1 MDYLFEIIGCIV
13 LGAIAITVTVISIKE
28 TQKKS
33 KIKDLSCSIIAL
45 LLQNA
50 VRSKHTYELLKSFY
64 KNQFPD
70 YNKQSAILWSEADS
84 FANKVI
90 WRSKNINP
98 NTAIDY
104 NFIIK
109 NKNLLFRQNLI
120 RLLFSLAAEGDG
132 IKNAEWYYLLE
143 MMDKLKLNKRSYD
156 YFIRYYAP
164 LRTEYDDYS
173 KYYDN
178 EAKKDFSSTTSSSL
192 LQQYYEILG
201 VSIGASKQEIQKA
214 YHALALQYHPD
225 LPQNAN
231 NKSCEAQMAKIN
243 NAYARVIANL

>member
-1 MDYLFEIIGCIV
+1 MEWFEIILCLLLVSIG
-13 LGAIAITVTVISIKE
+13 ITIIVISIKE

-70 YNKQSAILWSEADS
+70 YNKPSAILWSEADS

-90 WRSKNINP
+90 WRSKNISP

-156 YFIRYYAP
+156 YFVRYYSP

-178 EAKKDFSSTTSSSL
+178 ETKKEYSSSTSSSL
-192 LQQYYEILG
+192 LQQYYDILG

-243 NAYARVIANL
+243 DAYARVIASM

>member
-1 MDYLFEIIGCIV
+1 MEWFEIILCLLLVSIG
-13 LGAIAITVTVISIKE
+13 ITIIVISIKE

-45 LLQNA
+45 LLKNA

-70 YNKQSAILWSEADS
+70 YNKQSAILWSEVDS

-132 IKNAEWYYLLE
+132 IKNAEWYYLID
-143 MMDKLKLNKRSYD
+143 MMGKLNLNKRSYD
-156 YFIRYYAP
+156 YFVRYYSP

-178 EAKKDFSSTTSSSL
+178 ETKKEYSSSTSSSL
-192 LQQYYEILG
+192 LQQYYDILG

-231 NKSCEAQMAKIN
+231 NKSCETQMAKIN
-243 NAYARVIANL
+243 DAYARVIANL

>member
-1 MDYLFEIIGCIV
+1 MEWFEIILCLLLVSIG
-13 LGAIAITVTVISIKE
+13 ITIIVISIKE

-33 KIKDLSCSIIAL
+33 KIKDLSCSIIAM

-50 VRSKHTYELLKSFY
+50 VRNKHTYELLKSFY

-132 IKNAEWYYLLE
+132 IKNAEWYFLID
-143 MMDKLKLNKRSYD
+143 MMGKLNLNKRSYD
-156 YFIRYYAP
+156 YFVRYYSP

-178 EAKKDFSSTTSSSL
+178 ETKKEYSSSTSSSL
-192 LQQYYEILG
+192 LQQYYDILG

-243 NAYARVIANL
+243 DAYEKIIAIL

>member
-1 MDYLFEIIGCIV
+1 MEWFEIILCLLLVSIG
-13 LGAIAITVTVISIKE
+13 ITIIVISIKE

-132 IKNAEWYYLLE
+132 IKNAEWYYLID
-143 MMDKLKLNKRSYD
+143 MMGKLNLNKRSYD
-156 YFIRYYAP
+156 YFVRYYSP

-178 EAKKDFSSTTSSSL
+178 ETKKEYSSSTSSSL
-192 LQQYYEILG
+192 LQQYYDILG

-225 LPQNAN
+225 LPQNTN

-243 NAYARVIANL
+243 DAYARVIASM

>member
-1 MDYLFEIIGCIV
+1 MEWFEIILCLLLVSIG
-13 LGAIAITVTVISIKE
+13 ITIIVISIKE

-132 IKNAEWYYLLE
+132 INNAEWYYLID
-143 MMDKLKLNKRSYD
+143 MMGKLNLNKRSYD
-156 YFIRYYAP
+156 YFVRYYSP

-178 EAKKDFSSTTSSSL
+178 ETKKEYSSSTSSSL
-192 LQQYYEILG
+192 LQQYYDILG
-201 VSIGASKQEIQKA
+201 VSIGAPKQEIQKA

-243 NAYARVIANL
+243 DAYARVIASM

>member
-1 MDYLFEIIGCIV
+1 MEWFEIILCLLLVSIG
-13 LGAIAITVTVISIKE
+13 ITIIVISIKE

-84 FANKVI
+84 FANKVV

-132 IKNAEWYYLLE
+132 IKNAEWYYLID
-143 MMDKLKLNKRSYD
+143 MMGKLNLNKRSYD
-156 YFIRYYAP
+156 YFVRYYSP

-178 EAKKDFSSTTSSSL
+178 ETKKEYSSSTSSSL
-192 LQQYYEILG
+192 LQQYYDILG
-201 VSIGASKQEIQKA
+201 VSIGAPKQEIQKA

-243 NAYARVIANL
+243 DAYARVIASM

>member
-1 MDYLFEIIGCIV
+1 MEWFEIILCLLLVSIG
-13 LGAIAITVTVISIKE
+13 ITIIVISIKE

-132 IKNAEWYYLLE
+132 IKNAEWYYLID
-143 MMDKLKLNKRSYD
+143 MMGKLNLNKRSYD
-156 YFIRYYAP
+156 YFVRYYSP

-178 EAKKDFSSTTSSSL
+178 ETKKEYSSSTSSSL
-192 LQQYYEILG
+192 LQQYYDILG

-243 NAYARVIANL
+243 DAYARVIASM

>member
-1 MDYLFEIIGCIV
+1 MEWFEIILCLLLVSIG
-13 LGAIAITVTVISIKE
+13 ITIIVISIKE

-132 IKNAEWYYLLE
+132 IKNAEWYYLID
-143 MMDKLKLNKRSYD
+143 MMGKLNLNKRSYD
-156 YFIRYYAP
+156 YFVRYYSP

-178 EAKKDFSSTTSSSL
+178 ETKKEYSSSTSSSL
-192 LQQYYEILG
+192 LQQYYDILG

-243 NAYARVIANL
+243 DAYAHVIANL

>member
-1 MDYLFEIIGCIV
+1 MEWFEIILCLLLVSIG
-13 LGAIAITVTVISIKE
+13 ITIIVISIKE

-132 IKNAEWYYLLE
+132 IKNAEWYYLID
-143 MMDKLKLNKRSYD
+143 MMGKLNLNKRSYD
-156 YFIRYYAP
+156 YFVRYYSP

-178 EAKKDFSSTTSSSL
+178 ETKKEYSSSTSSSL
-192 LQQYYEILG
+192 LQQYYDILG

-243 NAYARVIANL
+243 DAYARVIACM

>member
-1 MDYLFEIIGCIV
+1 MEWFEIILCLLLVSIG
-13 LGAIAITVTVISIKE
+13 ITIIVISIKE

-33 KIKDLSCSIIAL
+33 KIKDLSCSIIAM

-120 RLLFSLAAEGDG
+120 RLLFSLAAESDG
-132 IKNAEWYYLLE
+132 IKNAEWYYLID
-143 MMDKLKLNKRSYD
+143 MMGKLNLNKRSYD
-156 YFIRYYAP
+156 YFVRYYSP

-178 EAKKDFSSTTSSSL
+178 ETKKEYSSSTSSSL
-192 LQQYYEILG
+192 LQQYYDILG

-231 NKSCEAQMAKIN
+231 NKSCEAQMAKTN
-243 NAYARVIANL
+243 DAYARVIASL

>member
-1 MDYLFEIIGCIV
+1 MEWFEIILCLLLVSIG
-13 LGAIAITVTVISIKE
+13 ITIIVISIKE

-132 IKNAEWYYLLE
+132 IKNAEWYYLID
-143 MMDKLKLNKRSYD
+143 MMGKLNLNKRSYD
-156 YFIRYYAP
+156 YFVRYYSP

-178 EAKKDFSSTTSSSL
+178 ETKKEYSSSTSSSL
-192 LQQYYEILG
+192 LQQYYDILG

-243 NAYARVIANL
+243 DAYAHVIASM

>member
-1 MDYLFEIIGCIV
+1 MEWFEIILCLLLVSIG
-13 LGAIAITVTVISIKE
+13 ITIIVISIKE

-132 IKNAEWYYLLE
+132 IKNAEWYYLID
-143 MMDKLKLNKRSYD
+143 MMGKLNLNKRSYD
-156 YFIRYYAP
+156 YFVRYYSP

-178 EAKKDFSSTTSSSL
+178 ETKKEYSSSTSSSL
-192 LQQYYEILG
+192 LQQYYDILG
-201 VSIGASKQEIQKA
+201 VPIGASKQEIQKA

-243 NAYARVIANL
+243 DAYARVIASM

>member
-1 MDYLFEIIGCIV
+1 MFVACIHRHNYHCN
-13 LGAIAITVTVISIKE
+13 INKRNS
-28 TQKKS
+28 KKS

-132 IKNAEWYYLLE
+132 IKNAEWYYLID
-143 MMDKLKLNKRSYD
+143 MMGKLNLNKRSYD
-156 YFIRYYAP
+156 YFVRYYSP

-178 EAKKDFSSTTSSSL
+178 ETKKEYSSSTSSSL
-192 LQQYYEILG
+192 LQQYYDILG

-243 NAYARVIANL
+243 DAYARVIANL

>member
-1 MDYLFEIIGCIV
+1 MEWFEIILCLLLVSIG
-13 LGAIAITVTVISIKE
+13 ITIIVISIKE

-109 NKNLLFRQNLI
+109 NKDLLFRQNLI

-132 IKNAEWYYLLE
+132 IKNAEWYYLID
-143 MMDKLKLNKRSYD
+143 MMGKLNLNKRSYD
-156 YFIRYYAP
+156 YFVRYYSP

-178 EAKKDFSSTTSSSL
+178 ETKKEYSSSTSSSL
-192 LQQYYEILG
+192 LQQYYDILG
-201 VSIGASKQEIQKA
+201 VSIGAPKQEIQKA

-243 NAYARVIANL
+243 DAYARVIANL

>member
-28 TQKKS
+28 YQEKS
-33 KIKDLSCSIIAL
+33 KIKDLCCSIIAKS
-45 LLQNA
+45 LQKGEKTKMT
-50 VRSKHTYELLKSFY
+50 SELLKNFY
-64 KNQFPD
+64 KKQFPD
-70 YNKQSAILWSEADS
+70 NNKQSIPLWSEADS

-98 NTAIDY
+98 NIMVDY
-104 NFIIK
+104 DFVTK
-109 NKNLLFRQNLI
+109 KRNLLFRQDLI
-120 RLLFSLAAEGDG
+120 RLLFKLAADGDG
-132 IKNAEWYYLLE
+132 IKNDEWYYLLE

-243 NAYARVIANL
+243 DAYAHVIANL

>member
-1 MDYLFEIIGCIV
+1 MEWFEIILCLLLVSIG
-13 LGAIAITVTVISIKE
+13 ITIIVISIKE

-132 IKNAEWYYLLE
+132 IKNAEWYFLID
-143 MMDKLKLNKRSYD
+143 MMGKLNLNKRSYD
-156 YFIRYYAP
+156 YFVRYYSP

-178 EAKKDFSSTTSSSL
+178 ETKKEYSSSTSSSL
-192 LQQYYEILG
+192 LQQYYDILG

-243 NAYARVIANL
+243 DAYARVIASM

>member
-1 MDYLFEIIGCIV
+1 MEWFEIILCLLLVSIG
-13 LGAIAITVTVISIKE
+13 ITIIVISIKE

-120 RLLFSLAAEGDG
+120 RLLFSLAADGDG
-132 IKNAEWYYLLE
+132 IKNDEWYYLLE

-243 NAYARVIANL
+243 DAYARVIANL

>member
-1 MDYLFEIIGCIV
+1 MEWFEIILCLLLVSIG
-13 LGAIAITVTVISIKE
+13 ITIIVISIKE

-109 NKNLLFRQNLI
+109 NKNLLFRQYLI
-120 RLLFSLAAEGDG
+120 RLLISLAAEGDG
-132 IKNAEWYYLLE
+132 IKNAEWYYLID
-143 MMDKLKLNKRSYD
+143 MMGKLNLNKRSYD
-156 YFIRYYAP
+156 YFVRYYSP

-173 KYYDN
+173 KYYGN
-178 EAKKDFSSTTSSSL
+178 ETKKEYSSSTSSSL
-192 LQQYYEILG
+192 LQQYYDILG
-201 VSIGASKQEIQKA
+201 VSIGAPKQEIQKA

-243 NAYARVIANL
+243 DAYARVIASM

>member
-1 MDYLFEIIGCIV
+1 MEWFEIILCLLLVSIG
-13 LGAIAITVTVISIKE
+13 ITIIVISIKE

-90 WRSKNINP
+90 WRSKNIKP

-132 IKNAEWYYLLE
+132 IKNAEWYYIID
-143 MMDKLKLNKRSYD
+143 MMDKLNLNKRSYD
-156 YFIRYYAP
+156 YFVRYYSP

-178 EAKKDFSSTTSSSL
+178 ETKKEYSSSTSSSL
-192 LQQYYEILG
+192 LQQYYDILG

-243 NAYARVIANL
+243 DAYARVIASM

>member
-1 MDYLFEIIGCIV
+1 MEWFVIILCLLLVSIG
-13 LGAIAITVTVISIKE
+13 ITIIVISIKE

-132 IKNAEWYYLLE
+132 IKNAEWYYLID
-143 MMDKLKLNKRSYD
+143 MMGKLNLNKRSYD
-156 YFIRYYAP
+156 YFVRYYSP

-178 EAKKDFSSTTSSSL
+178 ETKKEYSSSTSSSL
-192 LQQYYEILG
+192 LQQYYDILG
-201 VSIGASKQEIQKA
+201 VSIGAPKQEIQKA

-243 NAYARVIANL
+243 DAYARVIASM

>member
-1 MDYLFEIIGCIV
+1 MEWFEIILCLLLVSIG
-13 LGAIAITVTVISIKE
+13 ITIIVISIKE

-132 IKNAEWYYLLE
+132 IKNAEWYYLID
-143 MMDKLKLNKRSYD
+143 MMGKLNLNKRSYD
-156 YFIRYYAP
+156 YFVRYYSP

-178 EAKKDFSSTTSSSL
+178 ETKKEYSSSTSSSL
-192 LQQYYEILG
+192 LQQYYDILG

-231 NKSCEAQMAKIN
+231 NKSCEDQMAKIN
-243 NAYARVIANL
+243 DAYARVIASM

>member
-1 MDYLFEIIGCIV
+1 MEWFEIILCLLLVSIG
-13 LGAIAITVTVISIKE
+13 ITIIVISIKE

-70 YNKQSAILWSEADS
+70 YNKQSALLWSEADS

-132 IKNAEWYYLLE
+132 IKNAEWYYLID
-143 MMDKLKLNKRSYD
+143 MMGKLNLNKRSYD
-156 YFIRYYAP
+156 YFVRYYSP

-178 EAKKDFSSTTSSSL
+178 ETKKEYSSSTSSSL
-192 LQQYYEILG
+192 LQQYYDILG

-243 NAYARVIANL
+243 DAYARVIASM

>member
-33 KIKDLSCSIIAL
+33 KIKDLSCSIFAL

-132 IKNAEWYYLLE
+132 IKNDEWYYLLE

-243 NAYARVIANL
+243 NAYAHVIANL

>member
-1 MDYLFEIIGCIV
+1 MEWFEIILCLLLVSIG
-13 LGAIAITVTVISIKE
+13 ITIIVISIKE

-132 IKNAEWYYLLE
+132 IKNAEWYYLID
-143 MMDKLKLNKRSYD
+143 MMGKLNLNKRSYD
-156 YFIRYYAP
+156 YFVRYYSP

-178 EAKKDFSSTTSSSL
+178 ETKKEYSSSTSSSL
-192 LQQYYEILG
+192 LQQYYDILG
-201 VSIGASKQEIQKA
+201 VSIGAPKQEIQKA

-243 NAYARVIANL
+243 DAYAHVIASM

>member
-1 MDYLFEIIGCIV
+1 MEWFEIILCLLLVSIG
-13 LGAIAITVTVISIKE
+13 ITIIVISIKE

-132 IKNAEWYYLLE
+132 IKNAEWYYLID
-143 MMDKLKLNKRSYD
+143 MMGKLNLNKRSYD
-156 YFIRYYAP
+156 YFVRYYSP

-178 EAKKDFSSTTSSSL
+178 ETKKEYSSSTSSSL
-192 LQQYYEILG
+192 LQQYYDILG
-201 VSIGASKQEIQKA
+201 VSIGAPKQEIQKA

-243 NAYARVIANL
+243 DAYARVIASM

>member
-1 MDYLFEIIGCIV
+1 MEWFEIILCLLLVSIG
-13 LGAIAITVTVISIKE
+13 ITIIVISIKE

-109 NKNLLFRQNLI
+109 NKTLLFRQNLI

-132 IKNAEWYYLLE
+132 IKNAEWYYLID
-143 MMDKLKLNKRSYD
+143 MMGKLNLNKRSYD
-156 YFIRYYAP
+156 YFVRYYSP

-178 EAKKDFSSTTSSSL
+178 ETKKEYSSSTSSSL
-192 LQQYYEILG
+192 LQQYYDILG

-243 NAYARVIANL
+243 DAYARVIASM

>member
-1 MDYLFEIIGCIV
+1 MEWFEIILCLLLVSIG
-13 LGAIAITVTVISIKE
+13 ITIIVISIKE

-156 YFIRYYAP
+156 YFVRYYSP

-173 KYYDN
+173 QYYDAETKN
-178 EAKKDFSSTTSSSL
+178 KYSSTTSSSL
-192 LQQYYEILG
+192 LQHYYDILG

-243 NAYARVIANL
+243 DAYAHVIASM

>member
-1 MDYLFEIIGCIV
+1 MEWFEIILCLLLVSIG
-13 LGAIAITVTVISIKE
+13 ITIIVISIKE

-70 YNKQSAILWSEADS
+70 YNKQSALLWSEADS

-132 IKNAEWYYLLE
+132 IKNAEWYYLID
-143 MMDKLKLNKRSYD
+143 MMGKLNLNKRSYD
-156 YFIRYYAP
+156 YFVRYYSP

-178 EAKKDFSSTTSSSL
+178 ETKKEYSSSTSSSL
-192 LQQYYEILG
+192 LQQYYDILG

-243 NAYARVIANL
+243 DAYAHVIASM